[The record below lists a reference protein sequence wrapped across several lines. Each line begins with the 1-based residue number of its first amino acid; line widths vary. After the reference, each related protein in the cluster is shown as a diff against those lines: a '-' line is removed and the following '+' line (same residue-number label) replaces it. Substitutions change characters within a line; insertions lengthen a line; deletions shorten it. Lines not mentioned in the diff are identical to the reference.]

1 MGVSPGLLAT
11 LAHLNDWIA
20 LLSQA
25 WWLSPLLGLV
35 TIVLLVALLRRRPAD
50 ARAAIEELAR
60 LVAARNAQDRE
71 AREEAAAA
79 ARADRAELLEAT
91 SRMSQL
97 LAQQM
102 ASFADAQRGQI
113 DRFAAHLAQLGDS
126 NDRRLAEIR
135 ETLERQLAT
144 LGRENAAR
152 LEQMRETVDE
162 KLHSTLQRRL
172 GETFEMIAA
181 RLEQVHKGMGEMN
194 ALAADVGDLRRLLAN
209 VRTRGTWGEM
219 QLGALLE
226 QILVP
231 DQFARNVEVVAG
243 SGERVEFAI
252 RLPGRDPSSPVW
264 LPIDA
269 KFPRED
275 YERLGAARDAGDAAA
290 AAAAERQLDARLR
303 QEAKTIRG
311 KYIAPPATTDFAL
324 LFLPTE
330 GLYAEAVRRPGL
342 LDDLQRNHRVV
353 VAGPSTL
360 AAILSSLQMG
370 FRTLAIEQ
378 RSSEVWQLLGA
389 VKTEFGRFGDVLA
402 RTREQ
407 IERAASTI
415 GTAETRSRAIERR
428 LREVE
433 SLPEADSRRL
443 LGGDDAPGD
452 R

>member
-1 MGVSPGLLAT
+1 
-11 LAHLNDWIA
+11 
-20 LLSQA
+20 
-25 WWLSPLLGLV
+25 
-35 TIVLLVALLRRRPAD
+35 
-50 ARAAIEELAR
+50 
-60 LVAARNAQDRE
+60 
-71 AREEAAAA
+71 
-79 ARADRAELLEAT
+79 
-91 SRMSQL
+91 
-97 LAQQM
+97 M
-102 ASFADAQRGQI
+102 ASFADSQHGQI
-113 DRFAAHLAQLGDS
+113 DRFSTRLAQLAES
-126 NDRRLAEIR
+126 NDKRLGEIR
-135 ETLERQLAT
+135 ETLERQLAALT
-144 LGRENAAR
+144 RDNATR

-162 KLHSTLQRRL
+162 KLQATLQRRL
-172 GETFEMIAA
+172 GETFDMVAA

-194 ALAADVGDLRRLLAN
+194 ALAADVGDLKRVLAN
-209 VRTRGTWGEM
+209 VRTRGTWGEI

-226 QILVP
+226 QVLVP
-231 DQFARNVEVVAG
+231 EQYARNVEVVAG

-252 RLPGRDPSSPVW
+252 RLPGHDPASPVW

-275 YERLGAARDAGDAAA
+275 YERLGMAREEGDAAA
-290 AAAAERQLDARLR
+290 AAVAERQLDARLR

-311 KYIAPPATTDFAL
+311 KYVAPPATTDFAL

-342 LDDLQRNHRVV
+342 LDELQRTHRVV

-402 RTREQ
+402 KTREQ

-415 GTAETRSRAIERR
+415 GSA
-428 LREVE
+428 
-433 SLPEADSRRL
+433 
-443 LGGDDAPGD
+443 
-452 R
+452 